1 MSDISS
7 ADSPGPF
14 VDFNAIRRE
23 SARRPVENYVPANAG
38 RLMGLPSLGEAD
50 SMRWNMFSRKT
61 KSGLLALTAVTIL
74 SGGTAALARDE
85 TVVVRG
91 IAPEDQIR
99 RTVSYR
105 DLNLA
110 TGVGERTLNQRVDS
124 AVKDI
129 CSEAV
134 GWSATARVEMNCER
148 AGWNGARP
156 QVAQAVERAKQLAA
170 TGKSSIAAVAITIS
184 INP

>member
-1 MSDISS
+1 
-7 ADSPGPF
+7 
-14 VDFNAIRRE
+14 
-23 SARRPVENYVPANAG
+23 
-38 RLMGLPSLGEAD
+38 
-50 SMRWNMFSRKT
+50 MFSRKT

-91 IAPEDQIR
+91 IAPKDQIR

-110 TGVGERTLNQRVDS
+110 TGIGERTLNRRVDS
-124 AVKDI
+124 AVANI
-129 CSEAV
+129 CVDAV
-134 GWSATARVEMNCER
+134 GAVANDTLEMKCQR
-148 AGWNGARP
+148 DSWNGARP
-156 QVAQAVERAKQLAA
+156 QIAQAVERAKQLAA